1 MSHFNLH
8 LRALASALYSFK
20 INKLNRENLK
30 YNKLNTIVSSKVTI

>member
-1 MSHFNLH
+1 MSHFNLHLIH

-30 YNKLNTIVSSKVTI
+30 YNK